1 MLSKLIG
8 VALLSASL
16 SWSSAFCP
24 EDIQAKTKSAIK
36 GELITEGKAL
46 KGFRLFIKNE
56 VEGAKIVVPLMR
68 VNAAWSTTWDNYV
81 ELLYV
86 LPEGALPRD
95 RFQVKVLAGG
105 RTYICTVSIYYSFYN
120 GLAIEVE

>member
-1 MLSKLIG
+1 MLFKLVG
-8 VALLSASL
+8 AVLLFASL

-36 GELITEGKAL
+36 GDLITEGKAL

-68 VNAAWSTTWDNYV
+68 VNAAWSTTWDNYM
-81 ELLYV
+81 ETNTN
-86 LPEGALPRD
+86 RSTK
-95 RFQVKVLAGG
+95 FQA
-105 RTYICTVSIYYSFYN
+105 TS
-120 GLAIEVE
+120 E